1 MIKLNSH
8 VGLVWVKMINVNV
21 NVGIGQRNPK
31 NWRPESAFPHL
42 WQLFPCLGDLT
53 SRCYMPRHPPQ
64 GRRGPV
70 PRPQADSTHSTH
82 WLWQTDDWTRFKG
95 VIGEREN
102 RGLEKFDRKWSE
114 EARKKKGSGLWEVLS
129 STSGLQA
136 TLCLT
141 TWGIFWFTLSYAQK
155 NIVTIPDMCPRHH
168 RQCRCQILSLV
179 SKKMLISVFWCENL
193 EVGVFWCWKTWN

>member
-114 EARKKKGSGLWEVLS
+114 EARRRDQVCGRSCLRLQDFKQLCVSQPEVYSDSPYHILRN
-129 STSGLQA
+129 
-136 TLCLT
+136 TL
-141 TWGIFWFTLSYAQK
+141 
-155 NIVTIPDMCPRHH
+155 
-168 RQCRCQILSLV
+168 
-179 SKKMLISVFWCENL
+179 
-193 EVGVFWCWKTWN
+193 